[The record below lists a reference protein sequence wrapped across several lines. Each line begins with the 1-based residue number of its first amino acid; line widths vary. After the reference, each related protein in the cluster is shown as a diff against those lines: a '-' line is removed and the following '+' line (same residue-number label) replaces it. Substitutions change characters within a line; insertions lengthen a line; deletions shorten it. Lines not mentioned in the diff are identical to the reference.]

1 MNIYQW
7 LCLLGIP
14 TLIGAATKNYITC
27 KKKAKKDTIAL
38 KSGIQALLR
47 AQMNNDYYQYS
58 AEGSTPIHARENFE
72 NCWKHYHELGG
83 NGVMND
89 LHDRFLKLEIRKED

>member
-14 TLIGAATKNYITC
+14 TLIGTATKNYISC
-27 KKKAKKDTIAL
+27 KKKNKKDMNIL
-38 KSGIQALLR
+38 KTGIQALLR
-47 AQMNNDYYQYS
+47 AQMNNDYYRYS
-58 AEGSTPIHARENFE
+58 TEGSVPLHVKDNFE
-72 NCWKHYHELGG
+72 NLWKHYHELGG

-89 LHDRFLKLEIRKED
+89 IHDKFLELKIRKEE